1 MPRTI
6 LLKREKISGMVTRR
20 GRKEVSYLVYSP
32 LGSKRVDT
40 PPFLAHSRGKGR
52 CLSGLAIAEVVF
64 SQPVYGPSY
73 QADFL

>member
-1 MPRTI
+1 MSRTI
-6 LLKREKISGMVTRR
+6 LPKREKISGMVTGR
-20 GRKEVSYLVYSP
+20 GRKEISYRVYSP

-52 CLSGLAIAEVVF
+52 CLSGLEIAEAVL
-64 SQPVYGPSY
+64 SKPVYGPSY